1 MCAAHHNLG
10 STENTRSDISQRIF
24 SISDYDFTIMLFC
37 NEKWPPEKYNKALAE
52 LTEAK
57 LERQLQEFLFEITG
71 NEKFKIKKL
80 ELCEEY
86 IKE

>member
-1 MCAAHHNLG
+1 
-10 STENTRSDISQRIF
+10 
-24 SISDYDFTIMLFC
+24 MLFC

-71 NEKFKIKKL
+71 REVQNKKL
-80 ELCEEY
+80 ELCEE
-86 IKE
+86 IHQGINFCGQHKHNRMIVLTFSNA

>member
-1 MCAAHHNLG
+1 
-10 STENTRSDISQRIF
+10 
-24 SISDYDFTIMLFC
+24 MLFC

>member
-1 MCAAHHNLG
+1 
-10 STENTRSDISQRIF
+10 
-24 SISDYDFTIMLFC
+24 MLFC

-80 ELCEEY
+80 ELCEE
-86 IKE
+86 IHQGINFAGQHKHNRMIVLTFSNA

>member
-1 MCAAHHNLG
+1 
-10 STENTRSDISQRIF
+10 
-24 SISDYDFTIMLFC
+24 MLFC

-71 NEKFKIKKL
+71 NEKEIHQGINFCRPAQTQQNDCID
-80 ELCEEY
+80 
-86 IKE
+86 IQ

>member
-1 MCAAHHNLG
+1 
-10 STENTRSDISQRIF
+10 
-24 SISDYDFTIMLFC
+24 MLFC

-80 ELCEEY
+80 ELREE
-86 IKE
+86 IHQGINFCRPAQTQQNDCIDIQ